1 MSLRVTILSV
11 LCFGLL
17 STGCFRKRAPD
28 TMAET
33 FVFEDNELCV
43 TTRAKKSDQTKVV
56 KCFGEKG
63 PVVLADAPKPEP
75 VVPGAVQKGDGFACL
90 LNEIGQVFC
99 WGRNDLGQLGDGTR
113 DARSKPVMVT
123 GLPRVDWLAV
133 GAAHVCVSPNDRTIR
148 CWGGNQ
154 YGQLADGTDKPN
166 PIHHMISGMFD
177 VAELRANGNS
187 TCARTED
194 KHHTIR
200 CWGQNNVGQLGDN
213 TTLDRRVPVYVK
225 L

>member
-1 MSLRVTILSV
+1 M
-11 LCFGLL
+11 F
-17 STGCFRKRAPD
+17 
-28 TMAET
+28 
-33 FVFEDNELCV
+33 
-43 TTRAKKSDQTKVV
+43 
-56 KCFGEKG
+56 
-63 PVVLADAPKPEP
+63 
-75 VVPGAVQKGDGFACL
+75 
-90 LNEIGQVFC
+90 
-99 WGRNDLGQLGDGTR
+99 
-113 DARSKPVMVT
+113 
-123 GLPRVDWLAV
+123 
-133 GAAHVCVSPNDRTIR
+133 
-148 CWGGNQ
+148 GGNQ

-166 PIHHMISGMFD
+166 PLHHMISGMFD